1 MKGIN
6 QLDVLNEIFFWL
18 RGTPK
23 TVAEP
28 FKEIEEPEEALAA
41 IWESLDSLFALKKM
55 TPEERMKKAMRRPA
69 VVANDLESI
78 IGMLSVLKGIWY
90 EAKTTKSENGLNKD
104 EIVQDL
110 VND

>member
-1 MKGIN
+1 MSYMAFKRKFRKATNVKGIN

-41 IWESLDSLFALKKM
+41 IWESLDSLFALK
-55 TPEERMKKAMRRPA
+55 R
-69 VVANDLESI
+69 
-78 IGMLSVLKGIWY
+78 
-90 EAKTTKSENGLNKD
+90 
-104 EIVQDL
+104 
-110 VND
+110 